1 MNLLEAK
8 QLAETLIKRHGLYE
22 LGWRFEFD
30 NSKRRFGVCR
40 YLSKTIGLSK
50 NLTALNE
57 VEQVKD
63 TILHEIAHAL
73 TPGHHHDWVW
83 QRKAIEIG
91 CNGERCYSPNEV
103 VTPQSKYIA
112 VCCGCGKTHKKHR
125 QAKRESSC
133 GNCSNGRYNPTYKL
147 EWKLNPNF

>member
-1 MNLLEAK
+1 MQLTEAK
-8 QLAETLIKRHGLYE
+8 NLAINLMNKHGL
-22 LGWRFEFD
+22 LDKGWYFEFD
-30 NSKRRFGVCR
+30 NARRRFGVCR
-40 YLSKTIGLSK
+40 HNIRMIGLSK
-50 NLTALNE
+50 HLVSLNDE
-57 VEQVKD
+57 AKIKN

-91 CNGERCYSPNEV
+91 CNGERCYSSNEV